1 MNKSFKTRVKVL
13 QPLTLEQL
21 ARKYALKKSDVAK
34 IAAFVSPGKRR
45 ITPRAAGG
53 KGSHVPSKKADR

>member
-1 MNKSFKTRVKVL
+1 MNKSFKIRVKVP

-34 IAAFVSPGKRR
+34 IAAFASPGKRR
-45 ITPRAAGG
+45 MTPRAAGG
-53 KGSHVPSKKADR
+53 KGSDLPSKKAAR